1 MKPDPFR
8 HHPNLRA
15 RITPP
20 ERSFFRDFGP
30 EKARA
35 AMARHGVGDGFPFH
49 TDAEREALR
58 AEALSGHAGDLWIF
72 AYGSLIW
79 DPALDFA
86 EVRRARAVRHAR
98 QMILVDTYGGRGTA
112 ERPGLMA
119 ALDAGT
125 GCDGLAFRIEEVKV
139 DAETDILFRR
149 EMIGPGYLARFV
161 PVTVDGVET
170 RALTFL
176 ADHDDPLMRP
186 GITRAEQVRFLATG
200 RGFLGTSADYL
211 RNIVAHLHEMAIP
224 DPDLDTLLAEVE
236 AEIARADNTPS

>member
-1 MKPDPFR
+1 MMPDPFR
-8 HHPNLRA
+8 HHPGLRD

-20 ERSFFRDFGP
+20 ERSFFRDFSTQ
-30 EKARA
+30 KARR
-35 AMARHGVGDGFPFH
+35 AMAEHGVAESFPFH

-58 AEALSGHAGDLWIF
+58 TAALSGHAGDLWVF

-86 EVRRARAVRHAR
+86 EVRRARAPFHAR

-112 ERPGLMA
+112 QRPGLMA
-119 ALDAGT
+119 ALDEGE
-125 GCDGLAFRIEEVKV
+125 GCDGLAFRIEASKV
-139 DAETDILFRR
+139 EKETDILFRR

-161 PVTVDGVET
+161 PVTLADGET

-176 ADHDDPLMRP
+176 ADHGDPLMRP
-186 GITRAEQVRFLATG
+186 GIARAEQVRYLATG

-211 RNIVAHLHEMAIP
+211 RNIVAHLHDMAIP
-224 DPDLDTLLAEVE
+224 DPVLDALLAEVE
-236 AEIARADNTPS
+236 AEIDRTGATS